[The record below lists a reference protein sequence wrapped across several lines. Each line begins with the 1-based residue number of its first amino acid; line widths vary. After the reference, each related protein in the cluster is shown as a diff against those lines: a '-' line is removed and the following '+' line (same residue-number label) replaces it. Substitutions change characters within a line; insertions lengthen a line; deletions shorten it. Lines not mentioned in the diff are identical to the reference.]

1 MSAGNRTARRI
12 RESAGST
19 ARLALILWVLASPLF
34 SETWMGLEVE
44 PENRCSAYNRSR
56 DYRYSVG
63 V

>member
-1 MSAGNRTARRI
+1 MTGC
-12 RESAGST
+12 
-19 ARLALILWVLASPLF
+19 LIFWVLASPLV

-44 PENRCSAYNRSR
+44 PENRCSTYNRNR